1 MKQINYENVTI
12 ADMQSL
18 YKTGYITEITFDADN
33 KKISIKEDEY
43 LKIESVFNQ
52 LIESMKTVVDAI
64 VEVGKKMVNTFN
76 LIFQNLNIYLNKKIT
91 KKKFM
96 KLLQSEGIQRNTINE
111 IVKGNKEPYTYA
123 RYYEILKNVKR

>member
-12 ADMQSL
+12 ADIQRL
-18 YKTGYITEITFDADN
+18 YKTGYITEIIFDADN

-43 LKIESVFNQ
+43 LKIVSAFNQ
-52 LIESMKTVVDAI
+52 LIESMKPVVDAI

-76 LIFQNLNIYLNKKIT
+76 SIFQYLNSYLNKKMT
-91 KKKFM
+91 KKKFI

-123 RYYEILKNVKR
+123 RYYQILKNTKE

>member
-12 ADMQSL
+12 ADIQSL

-43 LKIESVFNQ
+43 LKIESAFNQ
-52 LIESMKTVVDAI
+52 LIESMKPVVDAI

-76 LIFQNLNIYLNKKIT
+76 SIFQYLNIYLNKKMT
-91 KKKFM
+91 KKKFI
-96 KLLQSEGIQRNTINE
+96 KSH
-111 IVKGNKEPYTYA
+111 
-123 RYYEILKNVKR
+123 

>member
-12 ADMQSL
+12 ADIQRL
-18 YKTGYITEITFDADN
+18 YKTGYITEIIFDADN

-43 LKIESVFNQ
+43 LKIESAFNQ
-52 LIESMKTVVDAI
+52 LIESMKPVVDAI

-76 LIFQNLNIYLNKKIT
+76 SIFQYLNSYLNKKMT
-91 KKKFM
+91 KKKFI

-123 RYYEILKNVKR
+123 RYYQILKNTKE

>member
-12 ADMQSL
+12 ADIQSL

-52 LIESMKTVVDAI
+52 LIESMKLVVNAI

-76 LIFQNLNIYLNKKIT
+76 SIFQYLNIYLNKKMT
-91 KKKFM
+91 KKKFI

-123 RYYEILKNVKR
+123 RYYQILKNTKE

>member
-12 ADMQSL
+12 ENIQNL

-33 KKISIKEDEY
+33 KKIRIKEDEY

-52 LIESMKTVVDAI
+52 LIENMKPVIDAI
-64 VEVGKKMVNTFN
+64 VEVGKKMFNTFN
-76 LIFQNLNIYLNKKIT
+76 SIFQNLNIYLNKKMT
-91 KKKFM
+91 KKKFI

-111 IVKGNKEPYTYA
+111 IVKGNKESYTYM
-123 RYYEILKNVKR
+123 RYYRTLQNLKR